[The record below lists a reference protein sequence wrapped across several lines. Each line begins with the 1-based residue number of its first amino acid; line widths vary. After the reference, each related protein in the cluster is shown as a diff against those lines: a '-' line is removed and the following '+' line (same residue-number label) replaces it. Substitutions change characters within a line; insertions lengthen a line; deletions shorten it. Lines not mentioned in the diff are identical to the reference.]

1 MTQPPPAGPPPGW
14 QYPGPPQA
22 GHVAGGPHPWPPP
35 GVNPGPQPPM
45 VPRRTG
51 AVAWGLSFL
60 AYIPLPF
67 FNIVITGIVQLCVGL
82 AQRKHGGVAAQNGIR
97 AANWGLTQLTWFVL
111 LAIVLAVQFITD
123 PDGTEELTP
132 LAVVAIV
139 LVCVW
144 LLLCILNLVYGIVGL
159 VMAQHGK
166 VAACPS
172 IPYLRAPRV

>member
-1 MTQPPPAGPPPGW
+1 MTQPPPVGW
-14 QYPGPPQA
+14 QQPGPY
-22 GHVAGGPHPWPPP
+22 
-35 GVNPGPQPPM
+35 PGPQPPM
-45 VPRRTG
+45 VPRKTG

-82 AQRKHGGVAAQNGIR
+82 AQRKHGGLAAQNGIR

-111 LAIVLAVQFITD
+111 LALTLAVQFITD

-144 LLLCILNLVYGIVGL
+144 MLLSILNLVYGIVGL
-159 VMAQHGK
+159 VMSQRGK
-166 VAACPS
+166 VAKCPA
-172 IPYLRAPRV
+172 IPYLRLPRT